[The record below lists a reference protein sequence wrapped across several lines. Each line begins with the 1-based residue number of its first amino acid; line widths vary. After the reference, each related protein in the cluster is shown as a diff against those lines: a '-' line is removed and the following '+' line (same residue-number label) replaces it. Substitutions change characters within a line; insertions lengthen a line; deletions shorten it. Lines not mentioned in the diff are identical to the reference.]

1 MYRQTPIARTPCA
14 CYLEFQTPGW
24 LDPSD
29 ERAILLLGCMLG
41 EEFVERARV
50 KREVIDEGQN
60 IGRYAGAMRNFLG
73 LLARCFSHTESNDV

>member
-29 ERAILLLGCMLG
+29 ERAILLLAWRISCVCVEPRGMKTGSNRGC
-41 EEFVERARV
+41 
-50 KREVIDEGQN
+50 KR
-60 IGRYAGAMRNFLG
+60 
-73 LLARCFSHTESNDV
+73 FSP